1 MPTITKFNGNASA
14 LRASI
19 EREIENLDLRI
30 QADRGQ
36 IEATIDNASSQGRQ
50 SLTESEDVKCESLFR
65 SIGAA
70 KADRSRKA
78 AALAEAIKLE
88 SDENEYA
95 RQSQISIPTN
105 AGRPASGA
113 DRSYNL
119 GSRTEFSASGGRV
132 TAHQAYG
139 AGGSY
144 RDESPEWT
152 YRDDGRNAVVRNG
165 ERFADHEV
173 AREHAERTAERDKHI
188 TGGYGSFGAQL
199 RALSTTTASAIVPTL
214 WSFPIIDKA
223 RNNAV
228 AFKAGATL
236 VPMQSKVTQVG
247 RLTVDPVASYRT
259 EGSAVTATD
268 PTFDFIQL
276 TATTL
281 SALTVFS
288 MEFLQDAPDADSVVE
303 NAIAASMGVHS
314 RGLSATVTISD
325 K

>member
-1 MPTITKFNGNASA
+1 MGLTENQARRDAFPSIRKLTHWVKQMPTITKFNGNASA

-144 RDESPEWT
+144 
-152 YRDDGRNAVVRNG
+152 
-165 ERFADHEV
+165 EV